1 MLQVLL
7 PIRRARRSLRNH
19 WFQATAAFHH
29 RTPLYR
35 PLSLLFFGSDEF
47 SIACLQKLHQEHGI
61 SVIKH
66 IEVVTPPDNPRKK
79 VSQGQPAQ
87 MCSLSALSS
96 DNHSLV
102 PLKKFAESVG
112 LTVHAAPPKT
122 LRDWK
127 IPEASEKFDLA
138 IVVSFGYFLPR
149 RIIEAFESGALNVH
163 PSLLPRYRGAAPLQ
177 YTILNDDREGGVS
190 IIELDDKR
198 FDVGRILK
206 QSRVDVAPKTYF
218 RDLHDQLASIGA
230 SDLLDVIK
238 ELDQHKTD
246 ARLQEEEKA
255 SLAPKIP
262 KSMAVIDWSRNAED
276 VYKLYRA
283 IGQKIPLHTTFRG
296 RRVQLMKIEDP
307 DISQMPEA
315 APGVPESPP
324 IGTLRMN
331 PSRTLLYIR
340 CNDSWLACSTVKVE
354 GKNEVGIRDF
364 SNGYQLS
371 NVTEERFE

>member
-47 SIACLQKLHQEHGI
+47 SIACLQKLHQEHVSRPS

-66 IEVVTPPDNPRKK
+66 IEVVTPPDNPRNK
-79 VSQGQPAQ
+79 VSQ
-87 MCSLSALSS
+87 
-96 DNHSLV
+96 V

-112 LTVHAAPPKT
+112 LTVHAAPSKT

-138 IVVSFGYFLPR
+138 VVVSFGYFLPR
-149 RIIEAFESGALNVH
+149 RIIGAFESGALNVH